1 MNVKNRKAEQS
12 EATRNALIEA
22 ARGLFSE
29 RGYAGVSTEEIV
41 QAAGVTRGA
50 LYHHFRD
57 KQDLFAEV
65 VERLEQEVLEQ
76 VAAAALEE
84 QDPWE
89 QQVVAVGAFLDC
101 CLDPAVQR
109 VILTDAPS
117 VLGLHAWREIEAR
130 YGLALVR
137 GGLQAMV
144 DAGLIEDQ
152 PLEPARAHA
161 ARRDAGGGPADRP
174 RRRRRRRHAARSATA
189 SCACCAACA
198 SDGPEPSEHP
208 SFPAKEMTRPRDPSS
223 AKMTLTRSAA
233 AAPPT
238 PRGRARG

>member
-57 KQDLFAEV
+57 KQDLFTAV
-65 VERLEQEVLEQ
+65 VEQLEQQLLEQ
-76 VAAAALEE
+76 VAAAAMGEP
-84 QDPWE
+84 DPWE
-89 QQVVAVGAFLDC
+89 QQIVAVGAFLDG

-117 VLGLHAWREIEAR
+117 VLGLTAWREIEAR

-137 GGLQAMV
+137 GGLQSMV

-152 PLEPARAHA
+152 PLEPLSHMLLGAMAEAGLLIAHAENAKA
-161 ARRDAGGGPADRP
+161 ARREVGESLVRLLAGLRV
-174 RRRRRRRHAARSATA
+174 R
-189 SCACCAACA
+189 
-198 SDGPEPSEHP
+198 
-208 SFPAKEMTRPRDPSS
+208 
-223 AKMTLTRSAA
+223 
-233 AAPPT
+233 
-238 PRGRARG
+238 

>member
-29 RGYAGVSTEEIV
+29 RGYASVSTEEIV
-41 QAAGVTRGA
+41 QVAGVTRGA

-57 KQDLFAEV
+57 KKDLFAEV
-65 VERLEQEVLEQ
+65 VERLEQQLLEQ
-76 VAAAALEE
+76 VAAAAMEVP
-84 QDPWE
+84 DPWE
-89 QQVVAVGAFLDC
+89 QQVVAVGAFLDG

-117 VLGLHAWREIEAR
+117 VLGLTEWREVEAR

-137 GGLQAMV
+137 AGLQSMV

-152 PLEPARAHA
+152 PLEPLSHMLLGAMAEAGLLIAHAQDKVA
-161 ARRDAGGGPADRP
+161 ARREVGDSLVRLLSGLRV
-174 RRRRRRRHAARSATA
+174 S
-189 SCACCAACA
+189 
-198 SDGPEPSEHP
+198 
-208 SFPAKEMTRPRDPSS
+208 
-223 AKMTLTRSAA
+223 
-233 AAPPT
+233 
-238 PRGRARG
+238 

>member
-12 EATRNALIEA
+12 EATRNALVDA
-22 ARGLFSE
+22 ARTLFSE
-29 RGYAGVSTEEIV
+29 RGYAAVPTEEIV

-76 VAAAALEE
+76 VAAAAMEV

-89 QQVVAVGAFLDC
+89 QQVTAVGAFLDC

-117 VLGLHAWREIEAR
+117 VMGLHAWREIEAR

-144 DAGLIEDQ
+144 DAGLVEDQ
-152 PLEPARAHA
+152 PLDPLAHMLLGAMQEAGLLIAHAEDKEA
-161 ARRDAGGGPADRP
+161 ARREVGDSLVRLLQGLRV
-174 RRRRRRRHAARSATA
+174 
-189 SCACCAACA
+189 
-198 SDGPEPSEHP
+198 
-208 SFPAKEMTRPRDPSS
+208 
-223 AKMTLTRSAA
+223 
-233 AAPPT
+233 
-238 PRGRARG
+238 

>member
-57 KQDLFAEV
+57 KQDLFLGL
-65 VERLEQEVLEQ
+65 VEQLEQEVLER
-76 VAAAALEE
+76 VAGAALEVT
-84 QDPWE
+84 DPWD
-89 QQVVAVGAFLDC
+89 QQVTAVGAFLDC

-117 VLGLHAWREIEAR
+117 VLGLPAWREIEAR
-130 YGLALVR
+130 YGFALVR
-137 GGLQAMV
+137 AGLQAMV
-144 DAGLIEDQ
+144 EAGLVEDQ
-152 PLEPARAHA
+152 PLDPLAHMLLGAMQEAGLLIAHA
-161 ARRDAGGGPADRP
+161 DDPK
-174 RRRRRRRHAARSATA
+174 AARGEVGESLVRLLA
-189 SCACCAACA
+189 
-198 SDGPEPSEHP
+198 GL
-208 SFPAKEMTRPRDPSS
+208 RI
-223 AKMTLTRSAA
+223 
-233 AAPPT
+233 
-238 PRGRARG
+238 

>member
-12 EATRNALIEA
+12 ELTRNALIDA
-22 ARGLFSE
+22 ARRLFSK
-29 RGYAGVSTEEIV
+29 RGYAAVPTEEIV

-65 VERLEQEVLEQ
+65 VERLEQEVLER
-76 VAAAALEE
+76 VAAAALEV
-84 QDPWE
+84 QDPWD
-89 QQVVAVGAFLDC
+89 QQVTAVGAFLDC

-117 VLGLHAWREIEAR
+117 VMGLHAWREIEAR

-144 DAGLIEDQ
+144 DAGLVEDQ
-152 PLEPARAHA
+152 PLDPLAHMLLGAMQEAGLLIAHAEDKEA
-161 ARRDAGGGPADRP
+161 ARREVGDSLVRLLQGLRV
-174 RRRRRRRHAARSATA
+174 
-189 SCACCAACA
+189 
-198 SDGPEPSEHP
+198 
-208 SFPAKEMTRPRDPSS
+208 
-223 AKMTLTRSAA
+223 
-233 AAPPT
+233 
-238 PRGRARG
+238 

>member
-12 EATRNALIEA
+12 ESTRNALIDA

-29 RGYAGVSTEEIV
+29 RGYAAVPTEEIV

-57 KQDLFAEV
+57 KQDLFGEV
-65 VERLEQEVLEQ
+65 VERLEQEVLER
-76 VAAAALEE
+76 VAAAAIEV

-89 QQVVAVGAFLDC
+89 QQVTAVGAFLDC

-117 VLGLHAWREIEAR
+117 VMGLHAWREIEAR

-144 DAGLIEDQ
+144 DAGLVAEQ
-152 PLEPARAHA
+152 PLDPLAHMLLGAMQEAGLLIAHAEDKEA
-161 ARRDAGGGPADRP
+161 ARREVGDSLVRLLQGLRV
-174 RRRRRRRHAARSATA
+174 
-189 SCACCAACA
+189 
-198 SDGPEPSEHP
+198 
-208 SFPAKEMTRPRDPSS
+208 
-223 AKMTLTRSAA
+223 
-233 AAPPT
+233 
-238 PRGRARG
+238 

>member
-12 EATRNALIEA
+12 EATRNALIVA

-29 RGYAGVSTEEIV
+29 RGYASVSTEEIV

-57 KQDLFAEV
+57 KQDLFAGV

-76 VAAAALEE
+76 VAAAALEV
-84 QDPWE
+84 QDAWE
-89 QQVVAVGAFLDC
+89 QQVTAVGAFLDC

-109 VILTDAPS
+109 VLLVDAPS

-137 GGLQAMV
+137 TGLQTMV
-144 DAGLIEDQ
+144 DAGLVADQ
-152 PLEPARAHA
+152 PLDPLAHMLLGAMQEAGLLIAHAEDPEA
-161 ARRDAGGGPADRP
+161 ARREVGDSLVRLLQGLRV
-174 RRRRRRRHAARSATA
+174 
-189 SCACCAACA
+189 
-198 SDGPEPSEHP
+198 
-208 SFPAKEMTRPRDPSS
+208 
-223 AKMTLTRSAA
+223 
-233 AAPPT
+233 
-238 PRGRARG
+238 

>member
-12 EATRNALIEA
+12 EATRNALVEA
-22 ARGLFSE
+22 ARELFSA
-29 RGYAGVSTEEIV
+29 RGYAGVPTEEIV

-65 VERLEQEVLEQ
+65 VERLEQEVLER
-76 VAAAALEE
+76 VAGAALGE
-84 QDPWE
+84 QDPWQ

-117 VLGLHAWREIEAR
+117 VMGLHAWREIEER

-137 GGLQAMV
+137 SGLQSMV
-144 DAGLIEDQ
+144 DAGLVEDQ
-152 PLEPARAHA
+152 PLDPLAHMLLGAMQEAGLLIAHADDPEA
-161 ARRDAGGGPADRP
+161 ARREVGDSLVRLLQGLRI
-174 RRRRRRRHAARSATA
+174 
-189 SCACCAACA
+189 
-198 SDGPEPSEHP
+198 
-208 SFPAKEMTRPRDPSS
+208 
-223 AKMTLTRSAA
+223 
-233 AAPPT
+233 
-238 PRGRARG
+238 

>member
-12 EATRNALIEA
+12 EATRNALIGA

-41 QAAGVTRGA
+41 QVAGVTRGA

-65 VERLEQEVLEQ
+65 VERIEQELLEQI
-76 VAAAALEE
+76 ATTALEE
-84 QDPWE
+84 SDPWT
-89 QQVVAVGAFLDC
+89 QQLAAVGAFLDG

-117 VLGLHAWREIEAR
+117 VLGLHAWREVEAR

-137 GGLQAMV
+137 TGLQALI
-144 DAGLIEDQ
+144 DAGLIEQQ
-152 PLEPARAHA
+152 PLEPLAHMLLGALQEGGLLIAHA
-161 ARRDAGGGPADRP
+161 DDAVKARREVG
-174 RRRRRRRHAARSATA
+174 
-189 SCACCAACA
+189 
-198 SDGPEPSEHP
+198 DGVV
-208 SFPAKEMTRPRDPSS
+208 RI
-223 AKMTLTRSAA
+223 L
-233 AAPPT
+233 
-238 PRGRARG
+238 RGLRVDE

>member
-12 EATRNALIEA
+12 EVTRNALIEA
-22 ARGLFSE
+22 ARRLFSE

-50 LYHHFRD
+50 LYHQFRD
-57 KQDLFAEV
+57 KQDLFTEV
-65 VERLEQEVLEQ
+65 VERLEQELLEK
-76 VAAAALEE
+76 VATAAMEE
-84 QDPWE
+84 PDPWE
-89 QQVVAVGAFLDC
+89 QQLVAVGAFLDG

-117 VLGLHAWREIEAR
+117 VLGLTAWREIEAR

-152 PLEPARAHA
+152 PLEPLSHMLLGAMAEAGLLIAHAEDAKA
-161 ARRDAGGGPADRP
+161 ARREVGESLVRLLAGLRVA
-174 RRRRRRRHAARSATA
+174 
-189 SCACCAACA
+189 
-198 SDGPEPSEHP
+198 
-208 SFPAKEMTRPRDPSS
+208 
-223 AKMTLTRSAA
+223 
-233 AAPPT
+233 
-238 PRGRARG
+238 